1 MGSSEECTS
10 ANCSQC
16 GVWSGVGQGQQ
27 GQEWLPSV
35 WGPSL
40 ALPVTQWLVNRVMH
54 LSAFVPLI
62 CLSGRDKAGGGDAR
76 LGSIVPGCCQTV
88 PICLSFSLLRDCLFC
103 HYFLAAGGSSGN
115 LVNLLTSNCP
125 LLPRS
130 LNKQNGGGGRQAP
143 RTIKVT
149 VKRILVLLD
158 HFTFTVFSQWVAVI
172 FNSFLSEMSGK
183 LSMFCLCFCL
193 SLAEAH
199 IWAWMLN
206 MPHRPLKEGVRT
218 PRDHPTVARA
228 ATVRH

>member
-88 PICLSFSLLRDCLFC
+88 PICPSFSLLRDCLFC

-130 LNKQNGGGGRQAP
+130 LNKQNGGGGEASPPNYKSHGEKDPGTSGSLHFYCLQPVSRSDFQLLLVWDVWEAVDALPVFLPLPGWSSYLGLDAQHAP
-143 RTIKVT
+143 PA
-149 VKRILVLLD
+149 
-158 HFTFTVFSQWVAVI
+158 S
-172 FNSFLSEMSGK
+172 
-183 LSMFCLCFCL
+183 
-193 SLAEAH
+193 
-199 IWAWMLN
+199 
-206 MPHRPLKEGVRT
+206 
-218 PRDHPTVARA
+218 
-228 ATVRH
+228 